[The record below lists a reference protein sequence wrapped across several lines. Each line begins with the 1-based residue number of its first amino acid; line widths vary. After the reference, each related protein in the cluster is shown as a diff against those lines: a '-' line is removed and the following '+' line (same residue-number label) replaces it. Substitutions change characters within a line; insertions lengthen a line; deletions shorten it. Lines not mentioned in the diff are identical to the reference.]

1 MWLFLGCQGI
11 IKSIL
16 STKSPLFFSLDRV
29 SLLSWWDF
37 ILKGLQLSFPLDFIT
52 EAAYCLHTN
61 FFTELLTLA
70 SSGRC

>member
-11 IKSIL
+11 IKSLL
-16 STKSPLFFSLDRV
+16 STESPLFFPLDRV
-29 SLLSWWDF
+29 SLLSWWEF

-61 FFTELLTLA
+61 FFYRIVDV
-70 SSGRC
+70 SK